1 MKEEW
6 RPLIGCEEMY
16 EVSNLGNFK
25 SKTHIVRGAGYAVAG
40 KPLKTTIAKNGYS
53 VINIHGKTEYAHR
66 LVAKTFI
73 GEIPA
78 GMDINHKNGDRQ
90 DNRVANI
97 EIVTRAENILHS
109 FRVLHRKPSPRPDV
123 RKAVAQTHGG
133 KIIAVFASAR
143 EACKR
148 TGISY
153 KGISR
158 SCRSGYN
165 AGGYKWEFATLD
177 LLQAAIAA
185 TDKATS

>member
-6 RPLIGCEEMY
+6 RPLIGREEMY

-25 SKTHIVRGAGYAVAG
+25 SKTHIVRGAGYAIAG
-40 KPLKTTIAKNGYS
+40 KPLKTTI
-53 VINIHGKTEYAHR
+53 
-66 LVAKTFI
+66 
-73 GEIPA
+73 
-78 GMDINHKNGDRQ
+78 
-90 DNRVANI
+90 
-97 EIVTRAENILHS
+97 
-109 FRVLHRKPSPRPDV
+109 
-123 RKAVAQTHGG
+123 
-133 KIIAVFASAR
+133 AR

-185 TDKATS
+185 TSKATS